1 MYRERFKLNRL
12 QTIEDANVLT
22 RKITAIET
30 VYFTQVQ
37 SEAKMIDIMHEG
49 KLKRKDF
56 ARKLA
61 ALGYPEQLV
70 RKPLPTQIKFYANSV
85 MGQLN
90 KSLVYLKVFALQ

>member
-1 MYRERFKLNRL
+1 MYRERFILNRL

-30 VYFTQVQ
+30 VYVTKVQ
-37 SEAKMIDIMHEG
+37 SETKIIDIMHEG
-49 KLKRKDF
+49 KLTRKDF

-61 ALGYPEQLV
+61 ALGYPEHLV
-70 RKPLPTQIKFYANSV
+70 HKPLPTKIKYYANSV